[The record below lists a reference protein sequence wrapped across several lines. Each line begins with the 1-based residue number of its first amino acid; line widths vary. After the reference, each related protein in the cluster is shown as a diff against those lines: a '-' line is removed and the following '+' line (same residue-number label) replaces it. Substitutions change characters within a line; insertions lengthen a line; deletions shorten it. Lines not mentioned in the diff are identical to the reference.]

1 MVDWRRLATPKLM
14 ASVAVLLVGLLVLG
28 RTDLSAA
35 EVPPGVPATSEQT
48 AEIASLL
55 RRQERAVFN
64 SLTTG
69 AMTDFP
75 TIFYNDPTIPLGD
88 GSKSAIAQVGTK
100 AIDETMA
107 ELTPGPAGGRTGMLS
122 AQIAAGIE
130 RQHELADMRADG
142 SIPPSPLS
150 PSDWV
155 DVPFDVFDVLI
166 QGNHATAKLAY
177 GSHEQSEVIDQFT
190 FTQVQ
195 GQWYISGVQT
205 MNNPNLRGQQSSSQ
219 EQPNR
224 R

>member
-1 MVDWRRLATPKLM
+1 MEVILELVDWRRLATPKLM

-107 ELTPGPAGGRTGMLS
+107 ELTPGPAGGQDRDVISSRSRRESNGNTNSLTCGLM
-122 AQIAAGIE
+122 G
-130 RQHELADMRADG
+130 RFHRA
-142 SIPPSPLS
+142 
-150 PSDWV
+150 
-155 DVPFDVFDVLI
+155 
-166 QGNHATAKLAY
+166 H
-177 GSHEQSEVIDQFT
+177 
-190 FTQVQ
+190 
-195 GQWYISGVQT
+195 
-205 MNNPNLRGQQSSSQ
+205 
-219 EQPNR
+219 
-224 R
+224 

>member
-1 MVDWRRLATPKLM
+1 MLLISLLM
-14 ASVAVLLVGLLVLG
+14 LG

-35 EVPPGVPATSEQT
+35 EAPPGVPATSEQT
-48 AEIASLL
+48 VEITSLL

-64 SLTTG
+64 SLTMG

-75 TIFYNDPTIPLGD
+75 TIFYNDPTIPLED
-88 GSKSAIAQVGTK
+88 GFRSAIAQVGTE
-100 AIDETMA
+100 AITETMA
-107 ELTPGPAGGRTGMLS
+107 GLEPGPVGGRSGMLS
-122 AQIAAGIE
+122 AEIAAGIE
-130 RQHELADMRADG
+130 RQHELADMQAGG

-155 DVPFDVFDVLI
+155 DVSFDVFDVLI

-177 GSHEQSEVIDQFT
+177 GSREQSEVIDQFS

-205 MNNPNLRGQQSSSQ
+205 MNNTNLRGQQSSSR
-219 EQPNR
+219 EQPDR

>member
-1 MVDWRRLATPKLM
+1 
-14 ASVAVLLVGLLVLG
+14 
-28 RTDLSAA
+28 
-35 EVPPGVPATSEQT
+35 
-48 AEIASLL
+48 
-55 RRQERAVFN
+55 
-64 SLTTG
+64 
-69 AMTDFP
+69 
-75 TIFYNDPTIPLGD
+75 
-88 GSKSAIAQVGTK
+88 
-100 AIDETMA
+100 
-107 ELTPGPAGGRTGMLS
+107 
-122 AQIAAGIE
+122 
-130 RQHELADMRADG
+130 MRADG

-177 GSHEQSEVIDQFT
+177 GSREQSEVIDQFT